1 MKIKIDGTRYDRRN
15 EEWSYLVFDE
25 ETGEFYIESHWDYA
39 LHSNGTSKSTLSQAK
54 QRDKT
59 QYDKVVKIIKEK
71 LFTE

>member
-1 MKIKIDGTRYDRRN
+1 MKIKIDGTRNDRRN
-15 EEWSYLVFDE
+15 EEWSYLCFDE

-39 LHSNGTSKSTLSQAK
+39 LHSNGVSKSTLAEAK

-59 QYDKVVKIIKEK
+59 RYDKAVKIIKEK